1 MKQDRHGLTSV
12 APTTQP
18 GSQDPA
24 VQRRI
29 AERAYQLFLLR
40 GGSHGSDV
48 QDWLTAERE
57 VMAAT
62 RGHQSRDAR
71 NHPANGHSA
80 TRGKTRRAA

>member
-12 APTTQP
+12 APTTQHGP
-18 GSQDPA
+18 QDPA
-24 VQRRI
+24 VQQRI
-29 AERAYQLFLLR
+29 AARAYQLFELR

-62 RGHQSRDAR
+62 RGQRSRDAR
-71 NHPANGHSA
+71 NHPASGHSP